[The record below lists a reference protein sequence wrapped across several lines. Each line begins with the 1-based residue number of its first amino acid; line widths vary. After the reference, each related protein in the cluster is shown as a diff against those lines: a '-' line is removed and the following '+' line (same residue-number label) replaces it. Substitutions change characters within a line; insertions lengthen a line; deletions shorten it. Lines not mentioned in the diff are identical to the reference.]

1 MVNTGRNRRDFL
13 KLAGGAWAVAALPSY
28 VEGSPPVP
36 KSPADDLLVT
46 PTVPVLRVL
55 IAEARDDQASVALYA
70 RNTRPFN
77 AYGLPT
83 VSVPCGFS
91 KSGLPIGLQI
101 AGPPWGEESII
112 RLAYAY
118 EQATDWHARR
128 PVL

>member
-1 MVNTGRNRRDFL
+1 
-13 KLAGGAWAVAALPSY
+13 
-28 VEGSPPVP
+28 
-36 KSPADDLLVT
+36 
-46 PTVPVLRVL
+46 VL
-55 IAEARDDQASVALYA
+55 IAEARDDEASAALYA